1 MLLSLMARESYILEA
16 SEVASGGAALQGS
29 MV

>member
-1 MLLSLMARESYILEA
+1 MLLSLMAREAYVLEL
-16 SEVASGGAALQGS
+16 SVIASGGAALQGS